1 MKKKLLLFFLI
12 NVLLQN
18 AQNVQGIVEYQYK
31 KSMKDMQ
38 IKMEGVGKEAENE
51 MQEVLKKAFEKKMIL
66 DFNGLESLYG
76 EEEKLETP
84 TFQTGIQMRM
94 SGGPTSKKYKNIQT
108 NEHIEEVDFFGKAFL
123 LKDTLTKPQWTITQE
138 SKQIGNYMCIKATYL
153 KLVPE
158 EVKKRFKEINEK
170 NKDNTTNFMVMPEP
184 KDTEIVAWFTPEI
197 PLGHGPDIYF
207 GLPGLILEVQAGN
220 DMFLASKVTVNPKDK
235 VKIKKPK
242 KGEVVT
248 ADELKKIRED
258 KLNSMKD
265 EKGNIKIE
273 TIEFKN

>member
-158 EVKKRFKEINEK
+158 EVKK
-170 NKDNTTNFMVMPEP
+170 D
-184 KDTEIVAWFTPEI
+184 
-197 PLGHGPDIYF
+197 
-207 GLPGLILEVQAGN
+207 
-220 DMFLASKVTVNPKDK
+220 
-235 VKIKKPK
+235 
-242 KGEVVT
+242 
-248 ADELKKIRED
+248 LKK
-258 KLNSMKD
+258 
-265 EKGNIKIE
+265 
-273 TIEFKN
+273 

>member
-18 AQNVQGIVEYQYK
+18 AQNLQGIVEYQYK

-38 IKMEGVGKEAENE
+38 IKMDGIGKEAESE
-51 MQEVLKKAFEKKMIL
+51 MQDVLKKAFEKKMIL

-84 TFQTGIQMRM
+84 TFQSGLQMRM

-108 NEHIEEVDFFGKAFL
+108 NERIEEVDFFGKEFL
-123 LKDTLTKPQWTITQE
+123 LIDTLTKPQWTITQE

-153 KLVPE
+153 KIVPE

-170 NKDNTTNFMVMPEP
+170 NKDNTTNFMIMPEP

-207 GLPGLILEVQAGN
+207 GLPGLILEVQSGT

-235 VKIKKPK
+235 IKIKKPK

>member
-1 MKKKLLLFFLI
+1 MTYGRMHKT
-12 NVLLQN
+12 NRQTDRQTNRQN
-18 AQNVQGIVEYQYK
+18 EK
-31 KSMKDMQ
+31 WKFRMKDIQ
-38 IKMEGVGKEAENE
+38 IKMDGMGKAAENE

>member
-18 AQNVQGIVEYQYK
+18 AQNLQGIVEYQYK

-38 IKMEGVGKEAENE
+38 IKMDGIGKEAESE
-51 MQEVLKKAFEKKMIL
+51 MQDVLKKAFEKKMIL

-84 TFQTGIQMRM
+84 TFQSGLQMRM

-108 NEHIEEVDFFGKAFL
+108 NERIEEVDFFGKEFL
-123 LKDTLTKPQWTITQE
+123 LIDTLTKPQWTITQE

-153 KLVPE
+153 KIVPE

-235 VKIKKPK
+235 IKIKKPK